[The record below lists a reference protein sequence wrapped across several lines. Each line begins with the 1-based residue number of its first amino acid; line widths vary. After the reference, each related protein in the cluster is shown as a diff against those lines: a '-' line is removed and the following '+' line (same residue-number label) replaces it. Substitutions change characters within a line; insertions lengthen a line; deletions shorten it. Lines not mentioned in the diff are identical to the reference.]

1 MDQVQLSLNLE
12 DPPLPRVTRM
22 IPARAGA
29 YTELKSDQQGA
40 SVRMVPMSLP
50 RVRWLERPEIG
61 EPVDAARSRD

>member
-1 MDQVQLSLNLE
+1 MDQAQLSLNLE

-29 YTELKSDQQGA
+29 YTDMKTDMQGA
-40 SVRMVPMSLP
+40 SVRMVPLSLP

-61 EPVDAARSRD
+61 EPLHAARSRD